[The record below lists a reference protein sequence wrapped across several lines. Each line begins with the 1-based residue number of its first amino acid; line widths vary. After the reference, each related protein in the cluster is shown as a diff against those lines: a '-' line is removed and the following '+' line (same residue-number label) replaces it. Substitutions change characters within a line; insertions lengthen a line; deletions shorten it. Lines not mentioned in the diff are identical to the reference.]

1 MEDEIKKVNAELPV
15 EVHKAVKKRAIDDG
29 VTMKVWIAEAVK
41 GAVEGKAEAITLLLK
56 NVVEREMTLDI
67 LRYISELGDEEK
79 VNAEMIAEALGY
91 PREKVEEILREI
103 VKKGEKDE

>member
-1 MEDEIKKVNAELPV
+1 MHCGYKMSLGYNPRSSIDWQGSRPNTRMGTNYILEKKFNELLQKR
-15 EVHKAVKKRAIDDG
+15 EKAILKKDQS
-29 VTMKVWIAEAVK
+29 
-41 GAVEGKAEAITLLLK
+41 
-56 NVVEREMTLDI
+56 
-67 LRYISELGDEEK
+67 ISELGDEEK